1 MRKINPLV
9 VVGALTAVIGA
20 VVLAM
25 VVQDDSSAT
34 AASTTKVLV
43 ASAAV
48 APGTPAA
55 QAALETRDVPASSVV
70 PGTATDAVSLSGQV
84 ALRPLIAG
92 ELVTPGSFGVQGV
105 AAAGGVI
112 LPKGKEG
119 IGVELGFPQG
129 GLRYVVPG
137 NRITVWATRKPA
149 EGEQPKAEA
158 ILDKVQV
165 IATTPGAGT
174 GAATE
179 VVPGPGNL
187 QFLLALSR
195 EESARLIE
203 AQVGGATLYFTLADS
218 GAGTS

>member
-9 VVGALTAVIGA
+9 VVGALTAVIG
-20 VVLAM
+20 LAALAT
-25 VVQDDSSAT
+25 VVQKDTAAT
-34 AASTTKVLV
+34 AATTAKVLV
-43 ASAAV
+43 ANSAVV
-48 APGTPAA
+48 AGTPSS
-55 QAALETRDVPASSVV
+55 QADLVARDIPVNAIPA
-70 PGTATDAVSLSGQV
+70 GTATDPVALTGQV
-84 ALRPLIAG
+84 ALRPLAAG

-137 NRITVWATRKPA
+137 NRVTIWATPKA
-149 EGEQPKAEA
+149 VDGAKPKAEA
-158 ILDKVQV
+158 ILEKVQV

-174 GAATE
+174 GEATA

-195 EESARLIE
+195 DEAGRLIE
-203 AQVGGATLYFTLADS
+203 AQVSGAALYFTLADS
-218 GAGTS
+218 GKDAR

>member
-1 MRKINPLV
+1 MRKINPLIV
-9 VVGALTAVIGA
+9 AGALTALVGA
-20 VVLAM
+20 AVLAM
-25 VVQDDSSAT
+25 VVQKDST
-34 AASTTKVLV
+34 AAAERTQQVLV
-43 ASAAV
+43 AAAAV
-48 APGTPAA
+48 PPGTPAA
-55 QAALETRDVPASSVV
+55 QAALEVKSVPAATVV
-70 PGTATDAVSLSGQV
+70 AGTVTDPVALSGLV
-84 ALRPLIAG
+84 ALRPLAAG
-92 ELVTPGSFGVQGV
+92 EMVTPGSFGVQGV

-137 NRITVWATRKPA
+137 NRITVWATRKAP
-149 EGEQPKAEA
+149 EGERPQPEA
-158 ILDKVQV
+158 ILERVQV

-195 EESARLIE
+195 DESRKLIE
-203 AQVGGATLYFTLADS
+203 AQVGGAALYFTLADS
-218 GAGTS
+218 AAAAS

>member
-1 MRKINPLV
+1 MRKINPLIV
-9 VVGALTAVIGA
+9 AGALTALVGA
-20 VVLAM
+20 AGLAM
-25 VVQDDSSAT
+25 VVQKDPSSPT
-34 AASTTKVLV
+34 ETTRKVVV

-55 QAALETRDVPASSVV
+55 QAALEVKSVPAAAVV
-70 PGTATDAVSLSGQV
+70 PGTATDPVTLSGQV
-84 ALRPLIAG
+84 ALRPLAAG
-92 ELVTPGSFGVQGV
+92 EMVTPGAFGVQGV
-105 AAAGGVI
+105 AADGGVI
-112 LPKGKEG
+112 LPEGKEG

-149 EGEQPKAEA
+149 EGERPRAEA
-158 ILDKVQV
+158 ILENVQV

-195 EESARLIE
+195 GESARLIE
-203 AQVGGATLYFTLADS
+203 AQVGGAALYFTLADS
-218 GAGTS
+218 AAAAS